1 MTDTQGKLLVAP
13 PNMPDW
19 RFAKSVVYMWRH
31 DVYGAAGVI
40 INKICRHPDFKH
52 VCSEGGIKLMTGYNS
67 AVYYGGPILT
77 NIIGVLHTKD
87 VQLASSQS
95 RKQDELAYTLD
106 RKMLE
111 IIAQAGGPKKR
122 LIMLGMANWEAGQ
135 LEAELDPEPPRP
147 KTMSWLTLDYD
158 ESLVFTSK
166 PDDLWETCVNRAV
179 ANKTSEI
186 TSKIFKD

>member
-1 MTDTQGKLLVAP
+1 MSDTQGKLLVAP

-19 RFAKSVVYMWRH
+19 RFAKSVVYMWKH
-31 DVYGAAGVI
+31 DVSGAAGVI
-40 INKICRHPDFKH
+40 INKICKHPDFKH
-52 VCSEGGIKLMTGYNS
+52 VCQEGGIALMEGYNN

-95 RKQDELAYTLD
+95 RKQDQVAYTLD

-111 IIAQAGGPKKR
+111 MIAQGGGPRKR

-135 LEAELDPEPPRP
+135 LEAELDPQPPRP
-147 KTMSWLTLDYD
+147 KTMSWLTVPYN
-158 ESLVFTSK
+158 EALVFSSK
-166 PDDLWETCVNRAV
+166 PDDLWERCVNVAV
-179 ANKTSEI
+179 ANKTQEI
-186 TSKIFKD
+186 TGKIFKD

>member
-31 DVYGAAGVI
+31 DVYGAAGGI
-40 INKICRHPDFKH
+40 INKICKHPDFKH
-52 VCSEGGIKLMTGYNS
+52 VCSEGGIPLDPVYNQN
-67 AVYYGGPILT
+67 VYYGGPILT
-77 NIIGVLHTKD
+77 NIIGVLHSKD

-95 RKQDELAYTLD
+95 RKQDEIAYTLD

-111 IIAQAGGPKKR
+111 IIAQGGGPKQK

-147 KTMSWLTLDYD
+147 KTMSWLTLPYD
-158 ESLVFTSK
+158 EDLIFTAK

-179 ANKTSEI
+179 MNKTSEI